1 MSDPA
6 RFRSPATVVA
16 GAGAQDAVAD
26 EVRRLRAS
34 RVLVVTDRFLVE
46 TGAATR
52 CIEAL
57 RSADVAA
64 AVFDDVQPDPTVVNV
79 DAGARALR
87 AFEADCVAPR
97 GGGSV
102 IDADKMIAVRQANPG
117 PLDRY
122 QGYHRIPEAGVPLVV
137 LPTTAG
143 TGSEATGVAVI
154 TDTARS
160 TKMMILD
167 PHLVPGVAII
177 DPLLRAT
184 MPPARTANV
193 GVDTLPHGLEAYVSR
208 LAPPLS
214 DVHALRCIEL
224 VAASLAPAHANGA
237 DIAARE
243 GMALAAYHGGIAF
256 SNASVGLVHGMSRPV
271 GALFHV
277 PHGLSNAVLL
287 AAVTHFS
294 LASARAR
301 YGPRR
306 RCSASRQATRR
317 PRTRRTRSC
326 RVSTPGSRSSASR
339 ACGTSSAS
347 TATRSSATCRR
358 WPRMR
363 SPRAAPP
370 ATRACPRPRR
380 SSPCTRRRGDAPPT
394 GGAPSWV
401 TCTSA
406 STSSSRAAST

>member
-1 MSDPA
+1 M
-6 RFRSPATVVA
+6 VA

-79 DAGARALR
+79 EAGARALR
-87 AFEADCVAPR
+87 AFEADCVVAL

-102 IDADKMIAVRQANPG
+102 IDAAKMIAVRQANPE

-177 DPLLRAT
+177 DPLLSAT
-184 MPPARTANV
+184 MPPALTANV
-193 GVDTLPHGLEAYVSR
+193 GVDTLTHGLEAYVSR
-208 LAPPLS
+208 LAHPLS

-224 VAASLAPAHANGA
+224 VADSLAPAHANGA

-301 YGPRR
+301 YG
-306 RCSASRQATRR
+306 
-317 PRTRRTRSC
+317 
-326 RVSTPGSRSSASR
+326 
-339 ACGTSSAS
+339 
-347 TATRSSATCRR
+347 
-358 WPRMR
+358 
-363 SPRAAPP
+363 RAAALLGFAP
-370 ATRACPRPRR
+370 
-380 SSPCTRRRGDAPPT
+380 GDATPEDAADALLPGLDAWLAQLGIPRLRDVVGVDGDAFERHLPKMAADALASGSPARNPRVPT
-394 GGAPSWV
+394 TAEIIALYQEAW
-401 TCTSA
+401 
-406 STSSSRAAST
+406 